1 MKKNLIGFVIG
12 LLIFGAGCGYV
23 GFEILSFDY
32 IDTSKN
38 NVVFHKESYTYKLNG
53 NIYEISSEYGEIEIV
68 DSNNLIDSFILEISY
83 PEDLMSIKKEEKIE
97 NNTNSIGIKYQENLN
112 SEEVKDIFVSFLED
126 FKNRKFYNYQKTY
139 TPKVIIYIKEE
150 NLNYLKVKNIKV
162 EGFEL

>member
-1 MKKNLIGFVIG
+1 
-12 LLIFGAGCGYV
+12 
-23 GFEILSFDY
+23 
-32 IDTSKN
+32 
-38 NVVFHKESYTYKLNG
+38 
-53 NIYEISSEYGEIEIV
+53 
-68 DSNNLIDSFILEISY
+68 
-83 PEDLMSIKKEEKIE
+83 MSIKKEEKIE